1 MGHNSVYPL
10 ALAPSVWL
18 FALLR
23 NQHSS
28 LNAHTNIATSAN
40 GIQRL
45 RALFRKRALY
55 WTRSPL
61 TIILGWIIPVVLFYL
76 SCFGFG
82 LPKSHRSNSAA
93 SAGLP
98 ETVELRS
105 SVHFGAARCFVEEA
119 AAPNKFS
126 QNFEA
131 LAVSE
136 GATIDKLKKAKIQL
150 LEFAR
155 KDFVKYYTYYAYGV
169 SSNATTIEGW
179 YNPASS
185 VSANVLLNLIN
196 TALLRT
202 LSNSPKARITAT
214 APFYR
219 IKAPSD
225 VETSEDGKPSSSSVA
240 VFWILLP
247 QAILGLTVS
256 TMAVFPVTEKTCGAL
271 ELQLMTGVSGPLYV
285 CSHFLFDLL
294 AQYLLPFGA
303 SFTMYA
309 FGYETDMSFIGF
321 VALYLVLL
329 SFAPVAI
336 FWPYLL
342 STVLQTQGAAFTAT
356 LALFVIGGPVAWV
369 LYFLA
374 LVKFS
379 SRRLVRAAFMLVSP
393 PFALAQAAITA
404 VMEGKIGYF
413 CAKQSEKKSR
423 AWASA
428 VTKQNLRRAARV
440 QTFFQADGDM
450 TDDQEDPCSVSF
462 FSMSEHSAMPDI
474 LLLVVEDLVLFVFL
488 SLLYSGYGLNLRKII
503 DSVVGVPHRGTE
515 DAMDEDVKAEKE
527 LVENLA
533 KTSASPELERRGY
546 TLVAHDLCKWF
557 GSFEAV
563 KGLSVAIRR
572 GECFGL
578 LGVNGAGKSTTFQML
593 TGLLELSAG
602 EAYMCDVKLTSSPRK
617 WQSHIGYCPQNN
629 GLLEKLTA
637 FEHLR
642 LFAGLR
648 GIHDNLVE
656 EAVQTAV
663 QFIDVEKHANK
674 PCGTYSGGN
683 KRKLSIGLAM
693 LGNPRVIFLDEP
705 FAGVDVVSRNTITGR
720 LATMRKEGN
729 VPVVL
734 TSHGMEECEAACDR
748 LCIMV
753 AGQMTCLGTM
763 QHLRDKFGTGY
774 TMQLVLA
781 RKAPTATEGSGAGEA
796 TTTEVKS
803 NEALDKDVIAL
814 FPGVRALGAHDNV
827 HDYHVK
833 EKLPWSTVFEKVQ
846 ELEKSYKFSHVLIQD
861 TNLEQIFISFA
872 EKRAASQEV

>member
-1 MGHNSVYPL
+1 MVGPPVCVGYTISVNTESTNFDLKETLHIIQQTAPHAVLQDTKQGTTTL
-10 ALAPSVWL
+10 ALQTIEHKGFAEMFKKLEEESERLGIKSFGVSVATMTDAYIKINNLWVPHDADEDQHRETGSQVKAPEEPKPFIAVLADEGHEAHNLGAEGARSSHSTECFADCPAADTTGRELCSPPQMGEARWL
-18 FALLR
+18 LSTPNKTTHKPQQLAMPPPCSPVLER
-23 NQHSS
+23 MERPV
-28 LNAHTNIATSAN
+28 IV
-40 GIQRL
+40 RL

-503 DSVVGVPHRGTE
+503 DSG
-515 DAMDEDVKAEKE
+515 
-527 LVENLA
+527 
-533 KTSASPELERRGY
+533 
-546 TLVAHDLCKWF
+546 
-557 GSFEAV
+557 
-563 KGLSVAIRR
+563 
-572 GECFGL
+572 
-578 LGVNGAGKSTTFQML
+578 
-593 TGLLELSAG
+593 
-602 EAYMCDVKLTSSPRK
+602 
-617 WQSHIGYCPQNN
+617 
-629 GLLEKLTA
+629 
-637 FEHLR
+637 LR
-642 LFAGLR
+642 L
-648 GIHDNLVE
+648 
-656 EAVQTAV
+656 
-663 QFIDVEKHANK
+663 
-674 PCGTYSGGN
+674 
-683 KRKLSIGLAM
+683 LS
-693 LGNPRVIFLDEP
+693 
-705 FAGVDVVSRNTITGR
+705 
-720 LATMRKEGN
+720 
-729 VPVVL
+729 
-734 TSHGMEECEAACDR
+734 
-748 LCIMV
+748 
-753 AGQMTCLGTM
+753 
-763 QHLRDKFGTGY
+763 
-774 TMQLVLA
+774 
-781 RKAPTATEGSGAGEA
+781 
-796 TTTEVKS
+796 
-803 NEALDKDVIAL
+803 
-814 FPGVRALGAHDNV
+814 
-827 HDYHVK
+827 
-833 EKLPWSTVFEKVQ
+833 
-846 ELEKSYKFSHVLIQD
+846 
-861 TNLEQIFISFA
+861 
-872 EKRAASQEV
+872 